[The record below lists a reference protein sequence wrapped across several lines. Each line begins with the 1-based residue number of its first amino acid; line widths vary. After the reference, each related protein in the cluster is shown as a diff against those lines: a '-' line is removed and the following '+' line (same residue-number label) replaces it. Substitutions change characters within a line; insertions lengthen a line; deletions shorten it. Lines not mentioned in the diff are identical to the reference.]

1 MGSTKEGSIFMTENT
16 NEKKVEEKRSRYSAV
31 SIILRQ
37 MYGTR
42 MAGMPGDILLQDVV
56 YKHLEDKTLTMDEL
70 VEWACKHF
78 SFQISVDDAYDEI
91 LQVVT
96 QNLPEAE
103 NGEDNIMLILPDV
116 LAEATNLYEKKIIFE
131 KVAKAVR
138 SLKIPA
144 MIEQDV
150 ISILFE
156 IKRGKTIE
164 EALEKLAD
172 EDVLEFAEAL
182 KMKEKRRKIK
192 ELKNT
197 ILLAFPS
204 EMEMLEFAENID

>member
-1 MGSTKEGSIFMTENT
+1 MTKNT
-16 NEKKVEEKRSRYSAV
+16 NEKELKEKRSRYSAV

-37 MYGTR
+37 LYGVR
-42 MAGMPGDILLQDVV
+42 MTGMPGYILLQDVV
-56 YKHLEDKTLTMDEL
+56 YKHLEDKSLTIDEL

-78 SFQISVDDAYDEI
+78 VFTISVDDAYDEI

-96 QNLPEAE
+96 QKLPEAE
-103 NGEDNIMLILPDV
+103 NGEDNIIEILPEV
-116 LAEATNLYEKKIIFE
+116 LAEATDLYEKKIIFG
-131 KVAKAVR
+131 KVAEAVR

>member
-1 MGSTKEGSIFMTENT
+1 
-16 NEKKVEEKRSRYSAV
+16 
-31 SIILRQ
+31 
-37 MYGTR
+37 
-42 MAGMPGDILLQDVV
+42 MAGMPGYILLQDVV

-197 ILLAFPS
+197 IPVSYTHLTLPTNR
-204 EMEMLEFAENID
+204 EV

>member
-42 MAGMPGDILLQDVV
+42 MAGMPGYILLQDVV

-96 QNLPEAE
+96 QNLPEVE

-144 MIEQDV
+144 MI
-150 ISILFE
+150 
-156 IKRGKTIE
+156 
-164 EALEKLAD
+164 
-172 EDVLEFAEAL
+172 
-182 KMKEKRRKIK
+182 
-192 ELKNT
+192 
-197 ILLAFPS
+197 
-204 EMEMLEFAENID
+204 

>member
-1 MGSTKEGSIFMTENT
+1 MTENT

-42 MAGMPGDILLQDVV
+42 MAGMPGYILLQDVV

-116 LAEATNLYEKKIIFE
+116 LAEATNLCEKKIIFE

-156 IKRGKTIE
+156 IKRGKQS
-164 EALEKLAD
+164 K
-172 EDVLEFAEAL
+172 
-182 KMKEKRRKIK
+182 KH
-192 ELKNT
+192 
-197 ILLAFPS
+197 
-204 EMEMLEFAENID
+204 

>member
-42 MAGMPGDILLQDVV
+42 MAGMPGYILLQDVV

-156 IKRGKTIE
+156 IKRGKTI
-164 EALEKLAD
+164 
-172 EDVLEFAEAL
+172 
-182 KMKEKRRKIK
+182 
-192 ELKNT
+192 
-197 ILLAFPS
+197 
-204 EMEMLEFAENID
+204 